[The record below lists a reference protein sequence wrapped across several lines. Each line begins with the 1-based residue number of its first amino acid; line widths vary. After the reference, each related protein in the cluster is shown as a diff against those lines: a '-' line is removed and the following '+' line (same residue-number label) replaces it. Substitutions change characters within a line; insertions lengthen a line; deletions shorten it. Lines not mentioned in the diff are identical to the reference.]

1 MDTTQGYPLP
11 RERNLIL
18 AGLLVLTVV
27 AWIVL
32 FWGASWPDMAMGG
45 LTMGLSGPLFVT
57 MWVVMTVAM
66 MFPSAAPMILT
77 FAQISAGKR
86 RRGQAYVP
94 TWIFVGAYLLV
105 WALSGVVAYGA
116 ALLVTQAV
124 EQSAWLMDHTS
135 RIGGL
140 LLLLAGVYQL
150 TPLKRACLTK
160 CRTPR
165 QFIMTSWRDGH
176 GGAFHMGVEHGLFC
190 LGCCWLLSVI
200 LFPLGVMN
208 IAAMAAVT
216 LVIFAEKT
224 LPGGFLTSR
233 STGGALIVIGLFM
246 LVAPA
251 MLPTLPMAGSSHGHG
266 H

>member
-1 MDTTQGYPLP
+1 MDTTPVYPLP

-18 AGLLVLTVV
+18 AGLLVLTVG
-27 AWIVL
+27 AWVVL
-32 FWGASWPDMAMGG
+32 LWGASWPVMTVGG

-86 RRGQAYVP
+86 QRGQAHVP
-94 TWIFVGAYLLV
+94 TWVFVGAYLLV
-105 WALSGVVAYGA
+105 WTLSGVVAYGA

-124 EQSAWLMDHTS
+124 EQAAWVMDHAS
-135 RIGGL
+135 RIGGVVI
-140 LLLLAGVYQL
+140 LLAGVYQL

-165 QFIMTSWRDGH
+165 QFIMTSWRDGY
-176 GGAFHMGVEHGLFC
+176 GGAFRMGVEHGLFC

-200 LFPLGVMN
+200 LFPLGIMN
-208 IAAMAAVT
+208 IAAMAVVT

-224 LPGGFLTSR
+224 LPGGFFASR
-233 STGGALIVIGLFM
+233 SIGGALIVIGLVI

-251 MLPTLPMAGSSHGHG
+251 LLPALPMTGTSPGHG